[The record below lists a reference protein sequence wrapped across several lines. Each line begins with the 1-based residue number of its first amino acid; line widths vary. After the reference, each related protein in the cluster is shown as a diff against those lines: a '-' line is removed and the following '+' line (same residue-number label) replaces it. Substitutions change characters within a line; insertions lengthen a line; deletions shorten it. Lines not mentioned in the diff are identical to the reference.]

1 MKRPVGAGARRLRCV
16 PTFTGLSLRPSK
28 KVFTPKSN
36 YITLCALDTQS
47 AEIAQS
53 VEQWT
58 ENPRVDGSIP
68 PLGNIV

>member
-1 MKRPVGAGARRLRCV
+1 LR
-16 PTFTGLSLRPSK
+16 
-28 KVFTPKSN
+28 N
-36 YITLCALDTQS
+36 S

-68 PLGNIV
+68 SLGTNKNKGLAQIGLTFFNFCRYLPAVSVFKLGTDI

>member
-1 MKRPVGAGARRLRCV
+1 MFRFKKKI
-16 PTFTGLSLRPSK
+16 FTLFLKHSK
-28 KVFTPKSN
+28 LKDRF
-36 YITLCALDTQS
+36 I

-68 PLGNIV
+68 PLGNLFSYSGDGLGCRSLFSVPP